1 MQGQEVHAADPTLID
16 AAAYGGWKKR
26 ALQFLGITSLWG
38 LPLRPKAAGIPV
50 RYVPDSM
57 QNLRYDD
64 GFFDRVFCLSVME
77 HIPDREWPE
86 CMRELSRVLSEEGR
100 LALTLSMSAANAN
113 VRQYE
118 KLLVEPSLRLV
129 GNVDY
134 VVPIGAGDKQARHPG
149 HTLEILGLIWDKK

>member
-1 MQGQEVHAADPTLID
+1 MRPTQPSLMQPPTGAGKNEPFSSWALYR
-16 AAAYGGWKKR
+16 YGGC
-26 ALQFLGITSLWG
+26 
-38 LPLRPKAAGIPV
+38 RPPEAAGIAV

-86 CMRELSRVLSEEGR
+86 CMRGLSRVLSAGGR

-118 KLLVEPSLRLV
+118 KLLVEPFLRLV